1 MNGVQISD
9 DDESERLPGLIFYRF
24 SAKLFVLSACAQK
37 MKCRTFQGL
46 SIDIK
51 LVSNAIQTSQLGI
64 FKSQDS
70 LNVTVTEDGARVSFC
85 EFAAKRLLLQTRVK
99 LQKCRN
105 FKGLSN
111 GIRYVYNQTITLSV
125 RIFKQNL
132 LNSESSNDGTT
143 VSFCKFS
150 TKRLILAQR
159 DQKVKCKAFQELSI
173 SI

>member
-1 MNGVQISD
+1 M
-9 DDESERLPGLIFYRF
+9 GLTFSKF
-24 SAKLFVLSACAQK
+24 SALHFVRSEQFQK
-37 MKCRTFQGL
+37 MKCRAFQGL
-46 SIDIK
+46 SIDIR
-51 LVSNAIQTSQLGI
+51 LISNTIQTWLLRI
-64 FKSQDS
+64 FKTQDS

-125 RIFKQNL
+125 QIFKQNL
-132 LNSESSNDGTT
+132 LNSESSKGGTT

-150 TKRLILAQR
+150 TKLLILAQH
-159 DQKVKCKAFQELSI
+159 DQKVKCKAVQELSI
-173 SI
+173 SV